1 VSDRWDSTGPSTKK
15 QRKRVAKLG
24 PFYVD
29 WCTNLGSIHRVA
41 DDEIVA
47 LFTDKADAI
56 AFMCVLNEVK
66 P

>member
-1 VSDRWDSTGPSTKK
+1 VTTRWDTTGPATKA

-29 WCTNLGSIHRVA
+29 WADRLGSIHRVA
-41 DDEIVA
+41 NDEIVA
-47 LFTDKADAI
+47 LLTDKDAAI
-56 AFMCVLNEVK
+56 ALMAVLNEVK